1 LDKDI
6 FVLKPDYLMNSVISR
21 KYVSHQRQT
30 SWKNRKPKARFD
42 SIPYMMGKRVFDMVA
57 SFLMITLVLSWLI
70 PILAILIKLDS
81 RGPVFFV
88 QTRIGFLGIPFR
100 CYKLRT
106 MIVNQDSDSKQAMFN
121 DTRITRLG
129 YFLRITSLD
138 ELPQFLNVFIGNM
151 SIVGPRPFMK
161 KDDQAFSI
169 AVSNYPLR
177 YCAKPGITGMAQV
190 KGYRGKTDN
199 FHSIFHR
206 YQWDAFYVR
215 NARPALDLK
224 ILRITAL
231 QTIRIIFSFKSFKI
245 KHLQQPEYFNLSESK
260 LVLENIR

>member
-1 LDKDI
+1 
-6 FVLKPDYLMNSVISR
+6 MNSVVSR
-21 KYVSHQRQT
+21 KYVSHYQRVSQKT
-30 SWKNRKPKARFD
+30 KKPKARFD
-42 SIPYMMGKRVFDMVA
+42 NLLYQIGKRVFDIVV
-57 SFLMITLVLSWLI
+57 SLLVITLVLSWLI
-70 PILAILIKLDS
+70 PIMAILIRLDS

-106 MIVNQDSDSKQAMFN
+106 MVVNQDSDSKQAMYN
-121 DTRITRLG
+121 DSRITRLG
-129 YFLRITSLD
+129 QYLRITSLD
-138 ELPQFLNVFIGNM
+138 ELPQFLNVLIGNM

-177 YCAKPGITGMAQV
+177 YCAKPGITGMAQI
-190 KGYRGKTDN
+190 KGYRGLTDN

-215 NARPALDLK
+215 NARPALDFK
-224 ILRITAL
+224 ILRVTAR
-231 QTIRIIFSFKSFKI
+231 QTLKGIFSFK
-245 KHLQQPEYFNLSESK
+245 NLK
-260 LVLENIR
+260 LEGLKMGEANRGETKFVFENAH

>member
-1 LDKDI
+1 
-6 FVLKPDYLMNSVISR
+6 MNSVRSQQYVLHFQKTSR
-21 KYVSHQRQT
+21 KG
-30 SWKNRKPKARFD
+30 KKPKLRFD
-42 SIPYMMGKRVFDMVA
+42 SIPYMIGKRVFDIVT
-57 SFLMITLVLSWLI
+57 SFLIITLVLSWLI
-70 PILAILIKLDS
+70 PILAVMIRLDS

-106 MIVNQDSDSKQAMFN
+106 MVVNQDSDSRQATHN

-129 YFLRITSLD
+129 YILRITSLD
-138 ELPQFLNVFIGNM
+138 ELPQFFNVFLGNM

-169 AVSNYPLR
+169 TVSNYPLR

-190 KGYRGKTDN
+190 KGYRGRTDN

-215 NARPALDLK
+215 NARPALDFK
-224 ILRITAL
+224 ILRITVI
-231 QTIRIIFSFKSFKI
+231 QTIKIIVSFKSAKL
-245 KHLQQPEYFNLSESK
+245 KQLQQLDYLNMGGTKFA
-260 LVLENIR
+260 LENVG